1 MTLEKLLERVKR
13 FFETTYPDELL
24 AEWAAEMDGRI
35 LKEDYLRGEFE
46 IFYDAEADKDTDLL
60 LREPWTNLYDMWLL
74 QKIHFYR
81 GEYDDAQNFEAAWN
95 AAHKGWLKN
104 ILMTRPVD
112 VFGRP
117 WLTDVAFVRRGS
129 DGVVHMHSIFREED
143 IYLATVYLMQ
153 GGEVKAQIKQD
164 SGQMLVENG
173 WITVHFTAEDTALL
187 EPGSARCVT
196 KIETVAGE
204 KYESDTVQI
213 RVLKS
218 VLEEAGA

>member
-129 DGVVHMHSIFREED
+129 DGVVHMHMLFDED
-143 IYLATVYLMQ
+143 EILSATVLLIQ
-153 GGEVKAQIKQD
+153 DGEIKVQYEPDSEQIFLHD
-164 SGQMLVENG
+164 HWLTLSMS
-173 WITVHFTAEDTALL
+173 AEDTAKLNA
-187 EPGSARCVT
+187 GSAKCVT
-196 KIETVAGE
+196 KVTTVAGE
-204 KYESDTVQI
+204 NYESDAVQV

-218 VLEEAGA
+218 ALDEVKA

>member
-129 DGVVHMHSIFREED
+129 DGVVHMHMMFRLED
-143 IYLATVYLMQ
+143 IADLTVHVLQ
-153 GGEVKAQIKQD
+153 GDEEKITIAAD
-164 SGQMLVENG
+164 DDRLVEADG
-173 WITVHFTAEDTALL
+173 WLSVNLTGADTAKLAA
-187 EPGSARCVT
+187 GSARMIVAVD
-196 KIETVAGE
+196 TVAGE
-204 KYESDTVQI
+204 RYESDKVCI
-213 RVLKS
+213 RVMETGLK
-218 VLEEAGA
+218 GATV